1 MGEKYSGQAAFLEG
15 QSAAGRR
22 AGSDKT
28 PPAGASFRIGWP
40 GETRIFMSDAEP
52 RKTLTVIDGMAI
64 IVGIVVGVGIFK
76 TPSLVASS
84 SGSEGM
90 LLLAWLLG
98 GVISLLGALC
108 YAELAT
114 SYPHAGGD
122 YHYLTRAFGNAP
134 GFLFA
139 WARMTVIQT
148 GSIAMVA
155 FLVGDYASEVFRLGE
170 YSASYYAAT
179 IIVLLTILNVMGIR
193 QGKWTQRV
201 LFSAILLGLVFVV
214 VTGYAC
220 TPPHP
225 DVSTRQAPLHE
236 TASLGRAMIFVLL
249 TYGGWNEAGYLSA
262 EVRDPG
268 RSMVRVLLLS
278 ICMITAIY
286 LLINAVFMNSLGMA
300 GMSSSQAIAA
310 DLMDKALGAGGTRF
324 ISTLVVLAAL
334 STMNA
339 TIITG
344 ARTNFALG
352 RNFSPLG
359 FLGRWER
366 MRDTPANALL
376 LQGFIALLLVGLGAG
391 ARNGFVMMVEYTAPV
406 FWFFLLLVGISVF
419 VLRRRDAHVIR
430 PFSVPLY
437 PVTPL
442 VFCAVCVYMLHAS
455 LVHTG
460 RGSLLGV
467 GVLLTGIPVLL
478 LEKPG
483 RNKK

>member
-1 MGEKYSGQAAFLEG
+1 
-15 QSAAGRR
+15 
-22 AGSDKT
+22 
-28 PPAGASFRIGWP
+28 
-40 GETRIFMSDAEP
+40 MSDAEP
-52 RKTLTVIDGMAI
+52 RKTLTVTDGIAI
-64 IVGIVVGVGIFK
+64 IVGIVVGVGIFR

-90 LLLAWLLG
+90 FLLAWLLG

-122 YHYLTRAFGNAP
+122 YHYLTRAFGDAP

-170 YSASYYAAT
+170 GSVSYYAAIT
-179 IIVLLTILNVMGIR
+179 IILLTGLNVMGIR
-193 QGKWTQRV
+193 QGAWAQRAF
-201 LFSAILLGLVFVV
+201 FSAILLGLVFVAV
-214 VTGYAC
+214 AGYAF
-220 TPPHP
+220 TAQHP
-225 DVSTRQAPLHE
+225 DVQSGRTVLHGSH
-236 TASLGRAMIFVLL
+236 SLGRAMIFVLL

-268 RSMVRVLLLS
+268 RSMVRVLLVS
-278 ICMITAIY
+278 IGLITAIY
-286 LLINAVFMNSLGMA
+286 LVINMVFMNSLGLA

-310 DLMDKALGAGGTRF
+310 DLMDKVLGTGGTRCV
-324 ISTLVVLAAL
+324 SALVIFAAL

-352 RNFSPLG
+352 RDFSPFG
-359 FLGRWER
+359 FLGRWEG

-376 LQGFIALLLVGLGAG
+376 LQGFIALLLVGLGTG
-391 ARNGFVMMVEYTAPV
+391 SRNGFAMMVEYTAPV
-406 FWFFLLLVGISVF
+406 FWFFLLLVGISIF
-419 VLRRRDAHVIR
+419 VLRRRDGRKSR
-430 PFSVPLY
+430 PFRVPLY
-437 PVTPL
+437 PLTPL
-442 VFCAVCVYMLHAS
+442 VFCSACVYMLHAS

-467 GVLLTGIPVLL
+467 VVLLTGIPVLL
-478 LEKPG
+478 LG
-483 RNKK
+483 RAGRKTR

>member
-1 MGEKYSGQAAFLEG
+1 
-15 QSAAGRR
+15 
-22 AGSDKT
+22 
-28 PPAGASFRIGWP
+28 
-40 GETRIFMSDAEP
+40 MSDAEP
-52 RKTLTVIDGMAI
+52 RRTLTVIDGIAI

-90 LLLAWLLG
+90 LLLVWLLG

-122 YHYLTRAFGNAP
+122 YHYLTRAFGSAP

-170 YSASYYAAT
+170 YSASYYAAG
-179 IIVLLTILNVMGIR
+179 IIILLTVLNVIGIR
-193 QGKWTQRV
+193 QGTWTQRV
-201 LFSAILLGLVFVV
+201 LFSAILLGLVFIAVA
-214 VTGYAC
+214 GYTC

-225 DVSTRQAPLHE
+225 DIPVHQAPRHE

-268 RSMVRVLLLS
+268 RSMIRILLVS
-278 ICMITAIY
+278 IGVITAIY
-286 LLINAVFMNSLGMA
+286 LVINAVFMNSLGMA
-300 GMSSSQAIAA
+300 GMSSSQVIAA
-310 DLMDKALGAGGTRF
+310 DMMDKALGAGGARF
-324 ISTLVVLAAL
+324 ISGLVILAAL

-359 FLGRWER
+359 FMGRWER
-366 MRDTPANALL
+366 LRDTPVNALL
-376 LQGFIALLLVGLGAG
+376 LQGAVALLLVALGTG
-391 ARNGFVMMVEYTAPV
+391 SRNGFAMMVEYTAPV
-406 FWFFLLLVGISVF
+406 FWFFLLLVGTSVF
-419 VLRRRDAHVIR
+419 VLRRRDAHRER
-430 PFSVPLY
+430 PFRVPLY
-437 PVTPL
+437 PFTPL

-467 GVLLTGIPVLL
+467 AVLLTGIPVLL
-478 LEKPG
+478 LGKTG
-483 RNKK
+483 RKNR